1 MPYRCYL
8 HARLWLIG
16 LLTAIVATATLG
28 PATAQEWTPFMAS
41 GVAVDVTAGSASEAR
56 DRALAQGQLLGFATM
71 LRTLTDPADHGRLPR
86 ADPATV
92 ANMITGFEIEEE
104 KASAVRYIATLTY
117 RFDASSVRTMLQN
130 LGIPFAEGRGRPML
144 VLPVL
149 NAGGA
154 ALLWEEPNPWR
165 DAWLRRARASGLVP
179 LVLPIGDLVDIS
191 KVSAEQAM
199 AGDAGALADLAARYQ
214 AADVL
219 VVIATA
225 DAVAGTV
232 DASAFRYGVGGGVAV
247 ARASV
252 AGAENPFADAAA
264 QITARLE
271 ADWKSQNMVRADLSG
286 QIGVIVPV
294 QSLSDWTLLRRRL
307 GAVGSIRQARLVRLQ
322 RGQAQI
328 DLDFVGTIDQLQRT
342 LAQQGLDLRQGLA
355 AWVLSLPGAA
365 MPAFPSSE
373 PVNAPAPAIQPGPSQ

>member
-1 MPYRCYL
+1 
-8 HARLWLIG
+8 
-16 LLTAIVATATLG
+16 
-28 PATAQEWTPFMAS
+28 MAS
-41 GVAVDVTAGSASEAR
+41 GVVVDVTAGSASVAR
-56 DRALAQGQLLGFATM
+56 DRALAQGQLKAFGAM
-71 LRTLTDPADHGRLPR
+71 LRKLTDPADHGRLPP

-92 ANMITGFEIEEE
+92 ANMVVGFEIEEE

-117 RFDASSVRTMLQN
+117 RFDANSVRSLLQN

-149 NAGGA
+149 RAGGA

-165 DAWLRRARASGLVP
+165 DAWVRRARASGLVP

-191 KVSAEQAM
+191 KASADQAI
-199 AGDAGALADLAARYQ
+199 AGNADALAALAARYQ

-219 VVIATA
+219 VVVASV
-225 DAVAGTV
+225 DAVAGTL
-232 DASAFRYGVGGGVAV
+232 DASAFRYGAEGGVPV

-252 AGAENPFADAAA
+252 AGAEDPFADAAA
-264 QITARLE
+264 QITALIE
-271 ADWKSQNMVRADLSG
+271 ADWKSQNMVRADLRG
-286 QIGVIVPV
+286 HLGVIVPV

-307 GAVGSIRQARLVRLQ
+307 GSVGSIRQARLVHLQ

-342 LAQQGLDLRQGLA
+342 LAQHDLDLRQGLA
-355 AWVLSLPGAA
+355 AWVLSLRGAA
-365 MPAFPSSE
+365 MHSVPLSE
-373 PVNAPAPAIQPGPSQ
+373 PVNAPAPAIRSGPSQ

>member
-1 MPYRCYL
+1 
-8 HARLWLIG
+8 
-16 LLTAIVATATLG
+16 
-28 PATAQEWTPFMAS
+28 
-41 GVAVDVTAGSASEAR
+41 
-56 DRALAQGQLLGFATM
+56 
-71 LRTLTDPADHGRLPR
+71 
-86 ADPATV
+86 
-92 ANMITGFEIEEE
+92 
-104 KASAVRYIATLTY
+104 
-117 RFDASSVRTMLQN
+117 
-130 LGIPFAEGRGRPML
+130 ML

-154 ALLWEEPNPWR
+154 AQLWEEPNPWR

-232 DASAFRYGVGGGVAV
+232 DASAFRYGVGGGVPV

>member
-1 MPYRCYL
+1 
-8 HARLWLIG
+8 
-16 LLTAIVATATLG
+16 
-28 PATAQEWTPFMAS
+28 
-41 GVAVDVTAGSASEAR
+41 
-56 DRALAQGQLLGFATM
+56 M
-71 LRTLTDPADHGRLPR
+71 LRTLTDPADYGRLPP

-92 ANMITGFEIEEE
+92 ANMIVGFEGEEE

-117 RFDASSVRTMLQN
+117 RFDANSVRALLQN

-149 NAGGA
+149 SAGGA

-165 DAWLRRARASGLVP
+165 DAWLRRARGSGLVP
-179 LVLPIGDLVDIS
+179 LILPIGDLVDIS
-191 KVSAEQAM
+191 KVKADQAV
-199 AGDAGALADLAARYQ
+199 AGDADALAALAARYQ
-214 AADVL
+214 VADVL
-219 VVIATA
+219 VVVASL
-225 DAVAGTV
+225 DAVAGTL
-232 DASAFRYGVGGGVAV
+232 DASAFRYGADGGVAV

-252 AGAENPFADAAA
+252 AGAEDPFAEAAA

-271 ADWKSQNMVRADLSG
+271 ADWKSQNMVRTDLSG

-342 LAQQGLDLRQGLA
+342 LSQHDLDLRQGLA
-355 AWVLSLPGAA
+355 AWVLSLRGGA
-365 MPAFPSSE
+365 MPPLPGSE
-373 PVNAPAPAIQPGPSQ
+373 PVNAPVPAIQIGPTQ